1 MTDDMYSNAE
11 DESWS
16 VMAARFHET
25 TADMILKSSPSSLRK
40 MSGGIVHLSLLKYQ
54 NHCRACLKETEKEP
68 LNSGEW
74 GSIHEEKLK
83 KLRSWTEQERTYSDF
98 TLTIYSIQFTHSSN

>member
-1 MTDDMYSNAE
+1 
-11 DESWS
+11 
-16 VMAARFHET
+16 MAARFHET
-25 TADMILKSSPSSLRK
+25 TADMILTSSSSSSLRK

-54 NHCRACLKETEKEP
+54 NHCRACLEKTEKEP

-83 KLRSWTEQERTYSDF
+83 KLRSWTEQERNTYVLNSSSHSYLF
-98 TLTIYSIQFTHSSN
+98 TIRSKCTGGCF